1 MDEVTGK
8 AQPLLFEQKE
18 LILKELMQLATV
30 GYSNPQEQYKQAY
43 SLKALMWLKDELIGN
58 EDTFKLTSFVM
69 SLYSKACFEGKDS
82 SIEQYLLNFWT
93 KDLSLRDIVDRI

>member
-1 MDEVTGK
+1 
-8 AQPLLFEQKE
+8 
-18 LILKELMQLATV
+18 
-30 GYSNPQEQYKQAY
+30 
-43 SLKALMWLKDELIGN
+43 MWLKDELIGN

-93 KDLSLRDIVDRI
+93 KDLSLRDIVDRIQYTFKYELVEPDSSFSSLF